1 MTSWKR
7 HAAKAM
13 TWRIV
18 ATTTT
23 VVIVGI
29 ATGEWAMA
37 GGVGAVDA
45 AVKMVLYYL
54 HERVWYRFIGLG
66 VTAAESSLSSAEAE

>member
-1 MTSWKR
+1 MGAYSFKPGGLYAEFR
-7 HAAKAM
+7 AGDKIAKYGLTAL
-13 TWRIV
+13 V
-18 ATTTT
+18 
-23 VVIVGI
+23 
-29 ATGEWAMA
+29 A

-66 VTAAESSLSSAEAE
+66 LTAAESSLSPAEAE